1 MEIPC
6 INKVILSYLW
16 SLWECFVKILYVST
30 IYMGDTRACVVNL
43 REREKKCGGE
53 QGLAYTIQ
61 EMIRDLLDHDRVQL
75 YISSSCLRN
84 SHTSAHVSVSQ
95 WRDPLGASRQILDNI
110 SRLLNSKEW
119 LTLVCVGWYLRGIYG
134 RDETTL
140 TTGKIC
146 SPPRVY
152 NSNSWHYIWV
162 HSRAHHPY
170 GTNVQER
177 MRKSIAGVIA
187 ERYVM

>member
-6 INKVILSYLW
+6 INKVILSYLG

-110 SRLLNSKEW
+110 SRLLNSNEQFEPDN
-119 LTLVCVGWYLRGIYG
+119 TLQVDVTHISLCRLVPQGYLR
-134 RDETTL
+134 
-140 TTGKIC
+140 
-146 SPPRVY
+146 
-152 NSNSWHYIWV
+152 
-162 HSRAHHPY
+162 A
-170 GTNVQER
+170 
-177 MRKSIAGVIA
+177 
-187 ERYVM
+187 